1 MSKPILKRSEVAEKD
16 TWNLGDIFA
25 SDELWRSEYEN
36 LKAAPKASSSTGA
49 DSAKAPGCCSATS
62 ACATR
67 SPSASASCTATQAAR
82 ATRTPATAS
91 IRICAARR

>member
-36 LKAAPKASSSTGA
+36 LKAAPESILKYRGRLGE
-49 DSAKAPGCCSATS
+49 SAGLLDI
-62 ACATR
+62 
-67 SPSASASCTATQAAR
+67 SPAAAEEGR
-82 ATRTPATAS
+82 KPFFLCPYVN
-91 IRICAARR
+91 RIGRRFLMQR

>member
-36 LKAAPKASSSTGA
+36 LKAAPESILKYRGRLGE
-49 DSAKAPGCCSATS
+49 SAGLMLGYFRLCDEISVRLGKLYGY
-62 ACATR
+62 
-67 SPSASASCTATQAAR
+67 ASCKGDEDTGNSFIK
-82 ATRTPATAS
+82 PS
-91 IRICAARR
+91 IT